1 MLFATVAFFIGTF
14 CTTYMSPS
22 LNRQTD
28 EQNFLFLTRLLLW
41 KGASKKTL
49 SNRIVC
55 IPHPL
60 SRLKGNRPQTSNIV
74 YTDTYSA
81 YQLYLA

>member
-1 MLFATVAFFIGTF
+1 MLFPTVALFIGTF
-14 CTTYMSPS
+14 CTTYMSQS

-28 EQNFLFLTRLLLW
+28 VQNFLFLTRLLLW

-60 SRLKGNRPQTSNIV
+60 MRLKGNRPQTSNIV
-74 YTDTYSA
+74 YSA
-81 YQLYLA
+81 HQLYLA

>member
-1 MLFATVAFFIGTF
+1 MLCPKDALLVGPF
-14 CTTYMSPS
+14 CTTYISKS

-28 EQNFLFLTRLLLW
+28 VQNFLFLTRLLLW

-60 SRLKGNRPQTSNIV
+60 MRLKGNLPQTSNIV
-74 YTDTYSA
+74 YSA
-81 YQLYLA
+81 HQLYLA